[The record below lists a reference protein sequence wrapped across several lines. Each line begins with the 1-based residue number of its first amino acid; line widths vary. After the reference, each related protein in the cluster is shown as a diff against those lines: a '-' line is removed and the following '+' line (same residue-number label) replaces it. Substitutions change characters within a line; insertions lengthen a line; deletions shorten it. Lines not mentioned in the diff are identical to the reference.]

1 MKQMKD
7 YGLVLAGGGAKGV
20 YQLGAWKAMREL
32 GIKFSVVA
40 GVSIGSINGALIAAD
55 CYDKAVELWSCASV
69 DKGVKIAGELKDPEK
84 LFSLKN
90 AGVLLKE
97 IMRNKGI
104 DASPTK
110 DFLLQFIDEEK
121 VRRSPVKFGMVTFN
135 LSEFVPVEIF
145 IDKIPEGELVDFLL
159 ASSKV
164 PGVSK
169 IGPDDDR
176 YLDGGV
182 YDNAPIALLRK
193 NGYNRI
199 IVVDISSI
207 KGLAHKSD
215 MTNAEFV
222 YIRPFDIEDLG
233 AAFDF
238 SEEMYEKRLNMGYL
252 DTRKAFGYLS
262 GRQFYFEPA
271 VFMQMVAEYGA
282 DALEQL
288 EALGA
293 ELGMERFVIYE
304 KEQFIYELKK
314 KYIEYEKEQQLKEE
328 EAEQKFYAPL
338 LKKLPKF
345 NSDNDYAEAIAVLDN
360 III

>member
-1 MKQMKD
+1 MKE
-7 YGLVLAGGGAKGV
+7 YGLVLAGGGAKGI

-55 CYDKAVELWSCASV
+55 CYDEAVRLWQCASV
-69 DKGVKIAGELKDPEK
+69 DKGVKIAKDLKDPEN

-90 AGVLLKE
+90 AAVLVKE
-97 IMRNKGI
+97 IVRNGGI

-110 DFLLQFIDEEK
+110 ELLLQFIDEEK
-121 VRRSPVKFGMVTFN
+121 VRRSKVNFGMVTFS
-135 LSEFVPVEIF
+135 LSEFAPLEIF
-145 IDKIPEGELVDFLL
+145 IDKIPEGELVDYLL

-169 IGPDDDR
+169 IGPEGEK

-182 YDNAPIALLRK
+182 YDNAPIGLLRK

-207 KGLAHKSD
+207 KGLGHKSD
-215 MTNAEFV
+215 MTNAEFI
-222 YIRPFDIEDLG
+222 YIRPFDIDDLG

-238 SEEMYEKRLNMGYL
+238 SDEMYEKRLKMGYL

-262 GRQFYFEPA
+262 GRQFYFDCP
-271 VFMQMVAEYGA
+271 VFMEMVKEYGA

-293 ELGMERFVIYE
+293 ELGVERFKIYG
-304 KEQFIYELKK
+304 KEEFIFEVKK
-314 KYIEYEKEQQLKEE
+314 KYIEYQKEQQLKEE
-328 EAEQKFYAPL
+328 ETEQKFYAPL

-345 NSDNDYAEAIAVLDN
+345 NSDDEYADAVAVLDN
-360 III
+360 IIL

>member
-1 MKQMKD
+1 MKN
-7 YGLVLAGGGAKGV
+7 YGLVLAGGGAKGI

-32 GIKFSVVA
+32 GINFSAVA
-40 GVSIGSINGALIAAD
+40 GVSIGSINGALIASD
-55 CYDKAVELWSCASV
+55 SYDEAVELWKSASV
-69 DKGVKIAGELKDPEK
+69 DKGVKIANELKDPEK

-90 AGVLLKE
+90 ATVLLKE
-97 IMRNKGI
+97 IVRNGGI

-110 DFLLQFIDEEK
+110 EFLLKYIDEEK
-121 VRRSPVKFGMVTFN
+121 VRRSGTKFGMVTFN
-135 LSEFVPVEIF
+135 LSEFAPVEIF
-145 IDKIPEGELVDFLL
+145 IDKIPEGELIDFLL

-169 IGPDDDR
+169 IGPEDDR

-182 YDNAPIALLRK
+182 YDNAPIGLLRK
-193 NGYNRI
+193 HGYSRI

-207 KGLAHKSD
+207 KGIGHKSD
-215 MTNAEFV
+215 MSNAEFV
-222 YIRPFDIEDLG
+222 YIRPYDIEDLG

-238 SEEMYEKRLNMGYL
+238 SEEMYEKRLTMGYL

-271 VFMQMVAEYGA
+271 VFTAMIEEYGA

-288 EALGA
+288 EKLGA
-293 ELGMERFVIYE
+293 EFGMERFRIYE

-314 KYIEYEKEQQLKEE
+314 EYIEHQKEQQLKEE
-328 EAEQKFYAPL
+328 ETEQKFYAPL
-338 LKKLPKF
+338 LKKLSKF
-345 NSDNDYAEAIAVLDN
+345 NSDNEYEEAIAVLDS

>member
-1 MKQMKD
+1 MKE

-32 GIKFSVVA
+32 GVKFSVVA

-55 CYDKAVELWSCASV
+55 CYEEAKQLWQCASV
-69 DKGVKIAGELKDPEK
+69 DKGVKIAKDLKDPEN

-90 AGVLLKE
+90 AAVLVKE
-97 IMRNKGI
+97 IVRNGGI

-110 DFLLQFIDEEK
+110 ELLLQFIDEKK
-121 VRRSPVKFGMVTFN
+121 VRDSNIKFGMVTFS
-135 LSEFVPVEIF
+135 LSEFAPLEIF
-145 IDKIPEGELVDFLL
+145 IDKIPEGELVDYLL

-169 IGPDDDR
+169 IGPEGER

-182 YDNAPIALLRK
+182 YDNAPIGLLRK

-199 IVVDISSI
+199 IVVDISSM
-207 KGLAHKSD
+207 KGLGHKSD
-215 MTNAEFV
+215 MTNAEFI
-222 YIRPFDIEDLG
+222 YIRPFEIDDLG

-238 SEEMYEKRLNMGYL
+238 SDEMYEKRLKMGYL

-262 GRQFYFEPA
+262 GRQFYFECST
-271 VFMQMVAEYGA
+271 FREMLDEFGA

-288 EALGA
+288 ETLGY
-293 ELGMERFVIYE
+293 ELGIERFKIYE
-304 KEQFIYELKK
+304 KDEFLISLKA
-314 KYIEYEKEQQLKEE
+314 KYIEYQKEQQLKEE
-328 EAEQKFYAPL
+328 ETEQKFYAPI

-345 NSDNDYAEAIAVLDN
+345 NSENECAEAIAVLDN
-360 III
+360 IIV

>member
-1 MKQMKD
+1 MKN
-7 YGLVLAGGGAKGV
+7 YGLVLAGGGAKGI

-32 GIKFSVVA
+32 GINFSVVA
-40 GVSIGSINGALIAAD
+40 GVSIGSINGALIASD
-55 CYDKAVELWSCASV
+55 SYDDAVELWQSASV
-69 DKGVKIAGELKDPEK
+69 DKGVRIANELKDPEK

-90 AGVLLKE
+90 AAVLLKE
-97 IMRNKGI
+97 IVRNGGI

-110 DFLLQFIDEEK
+110 DFLLRYIDEEK
-121 VRRSPVKFGMVTFN
+121 VRRSDTKFGMVTFN
-135 LSEFVPVEIF
+135 LTEFAPVEIF
-145 IDKIPEGELVDFLL
+145 IDKIPEGELVDYLL

-169 IGPDDDR
+169 IGPEDDR

-182 YDNAPIALLRK
+182 YDNAPIGLLRK
-193 NGYNRI
+193 HGYSRI

-207 KGLAHKSD
+207 KGIGHKSD
-215 MTNAEFV
+215 MSNAEFV
-222 YIRPFDIEDLG
+222 YIRPYDIEDLG

-238 SEEMYEKRLNMGYL
+238 SEEMYEKRLTMGYL

-262 GRQFYFEPA
+262 GRQFYFEPEI
-271 VFMQMVAEYGA
+271 FTDMIEEYGA

-288 EALGA
+288 ETLGT
-293 ELGMERFVIYE
+293 ELGMERFRIYQ

-314 KYIEYEKEQQLKEE
+314 KYTEYQKEQQLKEE

-345 NSDNDYAEAIAVLDN
+345 NSDNEYAEAIAVLDG

>member
-1 MKQMKD
+1 MKE
-7 YGLVLAGGGAKGV
+7 YGLVLAGGGAKGI

-32 GIKFSVVA
+32 GIKFNVVA
-40 GVSIGSINGALIAAD
+40 GVSIGSINGALIASG
-55 CYDKAVELWSCASV
+55 CYDDAVALWECVSV
-69 DKGVKIAGELKDPEK
+69 DKGVKISGELKDPEN

-90 AGVLLKE
+90 AGVLIKE

-110 DFLLQFIDEEK
+110 DLLLQFIDEEK
-121 VRRSPVKFGMVTFN
+121 VRRSHIKFGMVTFN
-135 LSEFVPVEIF
+135 LSEFAPVEIF
-145 IDKIPEGELVDFLL
+145 VDKIPEGELIDFLL

-169 IGPDDDR
+169 IGPEDER

-182 YDNAPIALLRK
+182 YDNAPIGLLRK

-199 IVVDISSI
+199 IVVDISSM
-207 KGLAHKSD
+207 KGLGHKSD

-238 SEEMYEKRLNMGYL
+238 SEEMYEKRLAMGYL

-262 GRQFYFEPA
+262 GRQFYFEPD
-271 VFMQMVAEYGA
+271 VFRVMIDEYGA
-282 DALEQL
+282 DAVEQL
-288 EALGA
+288 EELGA
-293 ELGMERFVIYE
+293 ELGMERFKIFD
-304 KEQFIYELKK
+304 KHSFIYELKE
-314 KYIEYEKEQQLKEE
+314 KYTEYRKEQQLKKEE
-328 EAEQKFYAPL
+328 TEQKFYGPI
-338 LKKLPKF
+338 LKKLSKLS
-345 NSDNDYAEAIAVLDN
+345 SDDEYAEAFAVLDN
-360 III
+360 LII